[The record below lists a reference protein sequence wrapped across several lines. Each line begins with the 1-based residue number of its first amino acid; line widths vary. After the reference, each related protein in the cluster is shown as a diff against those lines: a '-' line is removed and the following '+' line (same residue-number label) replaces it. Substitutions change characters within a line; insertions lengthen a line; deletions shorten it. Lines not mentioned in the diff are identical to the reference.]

1 MLKVVPINGGV
12 GVIANNT
19 WRAFQAAKLVEIE
32 WGPAPYPATS
42 EAMFKQ
48 GSESFTAERQ
58 DSRHKDE
65 GNVEAA
71 LKAADPKNV
80 LQAEYRVPYLAHA
93 PLEPMNAVVLLK
105 DGRLDIWTGTQ
116 IPGFAVIGAAAVAGL
131 SEDKVH
137 MHVQI
142 MGGSFGRRL
151 EDDYL
156 RQAVELAKVHQG
168 VPIKMTWTREED
180 MTHDYPRP
188 IVMSRARGLVGAG
201 QVQAYDLSVAT
212 ASVGVSQMGRQNI
225 PTPGPDLTIVAGAWD
240 QPFAIPNYRVWAT
253 ACLPWC
259 L

>member
-1 MLKVVPINGGV
+1 MGAVGGLAAEGVLKVVAINGGV
-12 GVIANNT
+12 GVIAYNT

-32 WGPAPYPATS
+32 WGPAPYPPTS

-48 GSESFTAERQ
+48 GSESFTAERL

-71 LKAADPKNV
+71 LKAADPKSV

-116 IPGFAVIGAAAVAGL
+116 IPGSAVIGAAAVAGL

-137 MHVQI
+137 MPVQI

-168 VPIKMTWTREED
+168 VPIKMT
-180 MTHDYPRP
+180 
-188 IVMSRARGLVGAG
+188 
-201 QVQAYDLSVAT
+201 
-212 ASVGVSQMGRQNI
+212 
-225 PTPGPDLTIVAGAWD
+225 
-240 QPFAIPNYRVWAT
+240 
-253 ACLPWC
+253 
-259 L
+259 